1 MDKTTLYSMPKDMLV
16 QLISTI
22 QEKSL
27 DLTNVLEYY
36 NTKDNTKEREC
47 LKDENRSDMAI
58 RFLAICVEYPE
69 LLDRLVK
76 SMSFYAYSHHYRDC
90 EYSPCDDC
98 CSGDTEYEANDNLVT
113 SVKNIIEVYQE
124 EYNNEKDNEEVED
137 SEEAE
142 ESEDTA
148 EITK

>member
-16 QLISTI
+16 KLISTI

-36 NTKDNTKEREC
+36 NTKV
-47 LKDENRSDMAI
+47 KDGNKSDMAI

-113 SVKNIIEVYQE
+113 SVKNIIEVYQV
-124 EYNNEKDNEEVED
+124 EYNNEKDMEEVED

-148 EITK
+148 EIMK